1 MKLWDLPTPA
11 AVLDSAALGANV
23 RRMADRAEALGVAL
37 RPHVKTHK
45 CVEIAVMQRQA
56 GARGLSASTLAEA
69 AVFADHGFDDI
80 TLAIPIAPGKAAE
93 AEALSER
100 VTLGLVVDSAEA
112 IDALE
117 HRQFPLHVW
126 LKVDCGY
133 HRAGVDP
140 RRPEARELAA
150 RLAGSRR
157 LIFEGLLTHAGHS
170 YWAKDRAELE
180 RIAEQERSALVELAE
195 ALRRDGVQ
203 VPALS
208 VGSTPTMSAVRSLD
222 GVNEIRPG
230 NYVFHDATQWKLG
243 ACALADC
250 ALTVLAT
257 VISSPPGQDHS
268 VIDAG
273 ALALSKDLGPI
284 HLGHQS
290 MGELLDP
297 EGGPGLWDGAR
308 VVSVTQEH
316 GIINR
321 RLKVGAKVRVLVNH
335 SCLTAAEHDHYAV
348 VEGEQVSG
356 RWKIWRQRD

>member
-11 AVLDSAALGANV
+11 VLLEAGALRANV
-23 RRMADRAEALGVAL
+23 QRMAERAEALGVSL

-56 GARGLSASTLAEA
+56 GARGLSVSTLREAE
-69 AVFADHGFDDI
+69 VFADHGFDDL
-80 TLAIPIAPGKAAE
+80 TLAIPIAPARAAD
-93 AEALSER
+93 AERLSER
-100 VTLGLVVDSAEA
+100 VTLRLVADSEEA
-112 IDALE
+112 LDALE
-117 HRQFPLHVW
+117 HRQFPLRVW

-133 HRAGVDP
+133 GRAGVDP
-140 RRPEARELAA
+140 RRPEARALAV
-150 RLAGSRR
+150 RLARSRR
-157 LIFEGLLTHAGHS
+157 LVFEGLLTHAGHS
-170 YWAKDRAELE
+170 YWAKDRAELTG
-180 RIAEQERSALVELAE
+180 IAEQERAALMDLAE
-195 ALRRDGVQ
+195 ALRKEGVE

-208 VGSTPTMSAVRSLD
+208 LGSTPTMSAVQSLQ

-230 NYVFHDATQWKLG
+230 NYVFYDATQWKLG
-243 ACALADC
+243 ACERKDC

-257 VISSPPGQDHS
+257 VISSPPGRDHS

-290 MGELLDP
+290 MGELVHPD
-297 EGGPGLWDGAR
+297 GGGR

-316 GIINR
+316 GIVDR
-321 RLKVGAKVRVLVNH
+321 RLKVGAKVRILVNH

-348 VEGEQVSG
+348 VEGEDVAG
-356 RWKIWRQRD
+356 RWRIWRQRD

>member
-1 MKLWDLPTPA
+1 VLLWDLPTPA
-11 AVLDSAALGANV
+11 AVLDTAVLQANV
-23 RRMADRAEALGVAL
+23 RRMAERAEALGVSL

-56 GARGLSASTLAEA
+56 GARGLSTSTLREA
-69 AVFADHGFDDI
+69 AVFADYGFDDL
-80 TLAIPIAPGKAAE
+80 TLAIPIAPSRAAG

-100 VTLGLVVDSAEA
+100 VTLRLVADSDEA
-112 IDALE
+112 LDALE
-117 HRQFPLHVW
+117 HRQFPLRVW

-140 RRPEARELAA
+140 RRPEAKALATRMA
-150 RLAGSRR
+150 RSRR

-170 YWAKDRAELE
+170 YWAKDRTELE
-180 RIAEQERSALVELAE
+180 RIAEQERAALVELAE
-195 ALRRDGVQ
+195 SLRRDGVE

-208 VGSTPTMSAVRSLD
+208 LGSTPTMSAVRSLQ

-243 ACALADC
+243 ACALEDC

-257 VISSPPGQDHS
+257 VISAPPGADHS

-273 ALALSKDLGPI
+273 ALALSKDLGPV

-290 MGELLDP
+290 MGELLHPD
-297 EGGPGLWDGAR
+297 GGGR

-321 RLKVGAKVRVLVNH
+321 RLKVGTKVRILVNH

-348 VEGEQVSG
+348 VNGEQVEG
-356 RWKIWRQRD
+356 RWKVWRQRD

>member
-11 AVLDSAALGANV
+11 VLLDAGALRANV
-23 RRMADRAEALGVAL
+23 QRMADRAEALGVSL

-56 GARGLSASTLAEA
+56 GARGLSVSTLREAE
-69 AVFADHGFDDI
+69 VFADHGFDDL
-80 TLAIPIAPGKAAE
+80 TLAIPIAPGRAAD
-93 AEALSER
+93 AETLSER
-100 VTLGLVVDSAEA
+100 VTLRLVADSDEA
-112 IDALE
+112 LDALE
-117 HRQFPLHVW
+117 HRQFPLRVW

-133 HRAGVDP
+133 GRAGVDP
-140 RRPEARELAA
+140 RRPEARALAV
-150 RLAGSRR
+150 RLARSRR

-180 RIAEQERSALVELAE
+180 QIAERERSVLVEMAE
-195 ALRRDGVQ
+195 SLRKEGVE

-208 VGSTPTMSAVRSLD
+208 VGSTPTMSAVKSLR

-230 NYVFHDATQWKLG
+230 NYVFSDATQRKLG
-243 ACALADC
+243 ACELKDC

-257 VISSPPGQDHS
+257 VISSPPGRDHS
-268 VIDAG
+268 VVDAG

-290 MGELLDP
+290 MGEILSPD
-297 EGGPGLWDGAR
+297 GGGR

-316 GIINR
+316 GIIDR
-321 RLKVGAKVRVLVNH
+321 RLKVGSKVRILVNH

-348 VEGEQVSG
+348 VDGEEVAG
-356 RWKIWRQRD
+356 RWRIWRRRD